1 MEIVD
6 LRFVEP
12 ARDRRSVLLAW
23 IQTTRA
29 TRAPTME
36 ASVQHTTSTSIRQSI
51 RLTGIIAAALAASI
65 PIYMIIAWMVA
76 PASETAGL
84 GEAEFRILSGVMAF
98 LGVGNL
104 VIARVLFARGVSRA
118 ETHATAEQRL
128 GSYRTAVIIAF
139 AVREGVAIYG
149 LVLSFLSGDP
159 RWALGFGAVALA
171 SMLMGWPKRS
181 EMERLAAEVPPI
193 Y

>member
-6 LRFVEP
+6 LRSVEP
-12 ARDRRSVLLAW
+12 ERDRRSVLLTR
-23 IQTTRA
+23 IQTTGA
-29 TRAPTME
+29 TRAPALG
-36 ASVQHTTSTSIRQSI
+36 ASMLHATSTSIRQSI
-51 RLTGIIAAALAASI
+51 RLTGIIAAAVAASI
-65 PIYMIIAWMVA
+65 PIYMVIAWMVA
-76 PASETAGL
+76 PASESAGL
-84 GEAEFRILSGVMAF
+84 GEAELRILSGVLAF

-104 VIARVLFARGVSRA
+104 VIAQVLFARGVSRA
-118 ETHATAEQRL
+118 KTHSTAEQRIA
-128 GSYRTAVIIAF
+128 SYRTAVIIAF

-159 RWALGFGAVALA
+159 RWASGFGAVALA

-181 EMERLAAEVPPI
+181 EMERLGAEVPPI